1 MYYAVFLINRKIIIS
16 FKKKRRENKKE
27 GQRKTKRE
35 EKIKTKANVSFG
47 TNYLLFLSIWFLN
60 PLSPVFKTLMEEEL

>member
-35 EKIKTKANVSFG
+35 EKIKTKANVSFVEQ
-47 TNYLLFLSIWFLN
+47 TIYFSFQ
-60 PLSPVFKTLMEEEL
+60 SDF

>member
-27 GQRKTKRE
+27 GQRKTRE

>member
-1 MYYAVFLINRKIIIS
+1 MYDAVFLINRKIIIS

-47 TNYLLFLSIWFLN
+47 TNYLLFLSI
-60 PLSPVFKTLMEEEL
+60 

>member
-27 GQRKTKRE
+27 GQRKTRE

-47 TNYLLFLSIWFLN
+47 TNYLLFLSI
-60 PLSPVFKTLMEEEL
+60 